1 MASASNPPVEIM
13 VWPEGAP
20 SDNGLDVNAEAE
32 SNQFVT
38 SVSTPVLYV
47 YPASKP
53 NGTAVVMLPG
63 GGYAGLA
70 MYHEGSDMADW
81 FNSMGI
87 TYAVLKYR
95 MPNGHTEV
103 PLSDAEEAMRI
114 VRRHAADWGVDPAS
128 VGVMGASAGGHLA
141 TTLATHY
148 SSDETRPDFQILFYP
163 VVSMRDDITHHYS
176 RELLM
181 GKNPTSVEIDRL
193 SNELQVN
200 ARTPK
205 AFIMLSADDE
215 AVPVANSLRY
225 FQALT
230 DAGVHSAMH
239 VYPSGG
245 HGWGYRDSFPYKPV
259 WTSELREWLRQEVIG
274 SAK

>member
-20 SDNGLDVNAEAE
+20 SDNGIDVNAEAE

-181 GKNPTSVEIDRL
+181 GKKPTSVEIDRL

>member
-20 SDNGLDVNAEAE
+20 SDNGIDVNAEAE

-87 TYAVLKYR
+87 TYAVLKSR
-95 MPNGHTEV
+95 MPTGHTEV

>member
-20 SDNGLDVNAEAE
+20 SDNGIDVNAEAE
-32 SNQFVT
+32 STQFVT

-128 VGVMGASAGGHLA
+128 VGVMGASAGEHLA

>member
-1 MASASNPPVEIM
+1 
-13 VWPEGAP
+13 
-20 SDNGLDVNAEAE
+20 
-32 SNQFVT
+32 
-38 SVSTPVLYV
+38 
-47 YPASKP
+47 
-53 NGTAVVMLPG
+53 
-63 GGYAGLA
+63 
-70 MYHEGSDMADW
+70 
-81 FNSMGI
+81 
-87 TYAVLKYR
+87 
-95 MPNGHTEV
+95 
-103 PLSDAEEAMRI
+103 
-114 VRRHAADWGVDPAS
+114 
-128 VGVMGASAGGHLA
+128 MGASAGGHLA

>member
-20 SDNGLDVNAEAE
+20 SDTGIDVNAEAE

>member
-20 SDNGLDVNAEAE
+20 SDNGIDVNAEAE

-193 SNELQVN
+193 SNDLQVN

>member
-20 SDNGLDVNAEAE
+20 SDNGIDVNAEAE